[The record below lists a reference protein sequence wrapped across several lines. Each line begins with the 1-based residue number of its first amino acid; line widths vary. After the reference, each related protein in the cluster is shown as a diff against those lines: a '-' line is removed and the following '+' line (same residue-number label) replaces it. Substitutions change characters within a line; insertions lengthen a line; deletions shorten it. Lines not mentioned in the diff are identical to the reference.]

1 MKLQSFAKI
10 IVVLRAE
17 ICDIIPRGT
26 FFGEKKILQ
35 QTIIGVVFANM
46 AIFWHFLKL
55 FGFYDLYLPRTLL
68 HCGQKCVTS
77 FHSGQQQ
84 QGMQAHGQHLKHE

>member
-1 MKLQSFAKI
+1 MTSFQEGLFRAK
-10 IVVLRAE
+10 
-17 ICDIIPRGT
+17 
-26 FFGEKKILQ
+26 KK
-35 QTIIGVVFANM
+35 IIGVVFANM
-46 AIFWHFLKL
+46 AILWHFLKL

-84 QGMQAHGQHLKHE
+84 QGMQAHGQHLKPQIRRQMSLGTYS